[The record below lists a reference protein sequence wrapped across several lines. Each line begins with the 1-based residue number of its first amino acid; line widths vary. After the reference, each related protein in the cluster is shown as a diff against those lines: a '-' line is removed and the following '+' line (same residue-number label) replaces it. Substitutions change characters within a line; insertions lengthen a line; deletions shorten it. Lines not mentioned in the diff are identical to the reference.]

1 MFSQHDCIW
10 PGRAR
15 RAHPQASDS
24 GGLCSSRAWG
34 AGVVAAGRTRR
45 LLVRGTA
52 GRWWCENGGDGG
64 WGGRW
69 AGGQRAGRCE
79 RRGTEPPKARQMGA
93 YFSIRRRKFEA
104 LVNRSVAVAGRAAP
118 QSISAG
124 GVDAQKGPP
133 QPWPVWS
140 RFNWGRGH
148 DGGRMGGA
156 PPLWSATDF
165 SRLAPRPEAQQEI
178 SGALARAAT
187 AYNFG
192 TPAPP
197 PQFHRIP
204 FPPVLTLHFRRSS
217 RPFQDRAP
225 TTIAIRSTQRYPL
238 SW

>member
-1 MFSQHDCIW
+1 MGGQVG
-10 PGRAR
+10 GRAESR
-15 RAHPQASDS
+15 QVRATGDRTTKSEAD
-24 GGLCSSRAWG
+24 
-34 AGVVAAGRTRR
+34 GRLFFNPAT
-45 LLVRGTA
+45 
-52 GRWWCENGGDGG
+52 
-64 WGGRW
+64 
-69 AGGQRAGRCE
+69 
-79 RRGTEPPKARQMGA
+79 
-93 YFSIRRRKFEA
+93 KFEA

-204 FPPVLTLHFRRSS
+204 FPPVLTLHFRRPS

>member
-1 MFSQHDCIW
+1 MGGQVG
-10 PGRAR
+10 GRAESR
-15 RAHPQASDS
+15 QVRATGDRTTKSEAD
-24 GGLCSSRAWG
+24 
-34 AGVVAAGRTRR
+34 GRLFFNPAT
-45 LLVRGTA
+45 
-52 GRWWCENGGDGG
+52 
-64 WGGRW
+64 
-69 AGGQRAGRCE
+69 
-79 RRGTEPPKARQMGA
+79 
-93 YFSIRRRKFEA
+93 KFEA

-197 PQFHRIP
+197 PPIPPNSVSSCSHPSFSALQQTFPGPRPYRHRHPLDAALSTILVILP
-204 FPPVLTLHFRRSS
+204 TQPTRPPNSLQLSTPPCRARPRTRPSSPPSLS
-217 RPFQDRAP
+217 RPHHLRPPQ
-225 TTIAIRSTQRYPL
+225 S
-238 SW
+238 